1 MAKNDKK
8 WGESMETSK
17 YVDELIKTTQELIRI
32 PSVKAPPAGEGK
44 PFGAPIAQA
53 LDYTLAKGR
62 ELGFK
67 TENFS
72 GYAGHIEY
80 GQGPETLGVLCH
92 LDVVPAGE
100 GWSVDPYAGD
110 IVDGKIYGR
119 GAIDNK
125 GPAVAAL
132 YALAALKDSGWQP
145 ERRVR
150 IILGTDEESGWGCME
165 HYMKVADKP
174 ELGFAPDA
182 EFPVINSEKGILMV
196 ELSGKLQSPQGI
208 TLREIRGGNR
218 PNMVPDRCHVRL
230 QGVQEGQISS
240 LAAKVGAHLDVRKE
254 EDGISLIFKGVS
266 AHGSMPETGVN
277 AVSYALALLH
287 QLGFEDGIIGFL
299 NDHIGFSNDGRGLN
313 IEVRDTISGPLT
325 ANMGVIDMEGDIVK
339 VMLDIRY
346 PVTYH
351 EEQILAGVSD
361 TLPDHVTMVSRSG
374 KAPLHVDAGSELIKI
389 LQWVYEKHTGE
400 DAKLISIGGGT
411 YARALDNA
419 VAFGPV
425 FPGQPELA
433 HQQDE
438 YISTAHLQKLMEIY
452 ADAIHLLADKGGE

>member
-1 MAKNDKK
+1 MDTN
-8 WGESMETSK
+8 K
-17 YVDELIKTTQELIRI
+17 YIDELIETTQELIRI
-32 PSVKAPPAGEGK
+32 PSVKESPAGEGM
-44 PFGAPIAQA
+44 PFGEPIARA
-53 LDYTLAKGR
+53 LEFTLAKGQ

-72 GYAGHIEY
+72 GYAGHIEF
-80 GQGPETLGVLCH
+80 GQGPETLGILCH

-100 GWSVDPYAGD
+100 GWSVDPYAGE
-110 IVDGKIYGR
+110 IVDDKIYGR
-119 GAIDNK
+119 GTIDNK
-125 GPAVAAL
+125 GPAVAVL

-145 ERRVR
+145 QRRVR
-150 IILGTDEESGWGCME
+150 IILGTDEESGWGCMD

-182 EFPVINSEKGILMV
+182 EFPVINSEKGIVMV

-208 TLREIRGGNR
+208 ALKELRGGNR

-230 QGVQEGQISS
+230 QGVQEGRISS
-240 LAAKVGAHLDVRKE
+240 LATKVGAHLDVRKE
-254 EDGISLIFKGVS
+254 EDGLSLVFKGVS
-266 AHGSMPETGVN
+266 AHGSMPETGDN

-299 NDHIGFSNDGRGLN
+299 SDKIGFSHDGRGLN
-313 IEVRDTISGPLT
+313 IEVKDTVSGPLT
-325 ANMGVIDMEGDIVK
+325 ANMGVIGMEGDIVK
-339 VMLDIRY
+339 VILDTRY
-346 PVTYH
+346 PVSYR
-351 EEQILAGVSD
+351 EEQILAGISAI
-361 TLPDHVTMVSRSG
+361 LPQDVTMVFRGG
-374 KAPLHVDAGSELIKI
+374 KAPLHVDADSKLIKI

-438 YISTAHLQKLMEIY
+438 HISTAHLQKLMEIY
-452 ADAIHLLADKGGE
+452 ADAILMLADKGEE